1 MAVDK
6 SNFYWISQMTSQ
18 RDPIRTTHW
27 RLRINT
33 AALKTAMG
41 NPSILADIN
50 NDQDLSVLV
59 KTGNVPKVVINSADS
74 FFMGQKMAFA
84 TNTEFDTELEW
95 NIQETS
101 DLKAFRF
108 FALWNQYVHNV
119 GAMTIDN
126 PSKQVIDPNAE
137 NGVGINLGSGKFTQ
151 VDYPN
156 SVVRNSDWVWLELY
170 DYTQGYVL
178 FRCSFVNFWPKSVG
192 GITLNHETPGLA
204 TWSLQSHQDYYNY
217 VVPSKNGS
225 MGNGF

>member
-1 MAVDK
+1 MTDK
-6 SNFYWISQMTSQ
+6 SNFYWISQMASQ

-41 NPSILADIN
+41 NPAILSDIT

-59 KTGNVPKVVINSADS
+59 KTGNVPKVVVQTADS

-84 TNTEFDTELEW
+84 TNTEFDTELDWE
-95 NIQETS
+95 IQETA

-119 GAMTIDN
+119 GALTIDN
-126 PSKQVIDPNAE
+126 PNNAAIDPNAA
-137 NGVGINLGSGKFTQ
+137 NGMGVNLGSGKFTQ
-151 VDYPN
+151 TDYPN
-156 SVVRNSDWVWLELY
+156 SVVRNNDMVWLELY

-178 FRCSFVNFWPKSVG
+178 WRCSFVNFFPKSVG
-192 GITLNHETPGLA
+192 GISLSHEAPALA
-204 TWSLQSHQDYYNY
+204 KWTMQSHQDTYNF
-217 VVPSKNGS
+217 VVPSKFGS
-225 MGNGF
+225 MGNGM